1 MIAARWALALA
12 NLAVSALNVAA
23 AMESRDARD
32 VLAALA
38 WAGSGTFW
46 AWTAMGGGQ

>member
-1 MIAARWALALA
+1 MTAARWGLAAA
-12 NLAVSALNVAA
+12 NFAVAALNAVAA
-23 AMESRDARD
+23 SESREARD